1 MVTLKFHPSPPTG
14 ELAFLACRAAAS
26 PPIPTRGDP
35 CGVTH
40 TSKQRRCA
48 LFHCLVPFSLI
59 YLFFF
64 YISMQTIS
72 CLFLHPVF
80 IVFHCVFILDAA
92 DGWEEKKTVMFT
104 YVMVNNKK
112 LKTTLSSVC

>member
-1 MVTLKFHPSPPTG
+1 M
-14 ELAFLACRAAAS
+14 R
-26 PPIPTRGDP
+26 
-35 CGVTH
+35 
-40 TSKQRRCA
+40 
-48 LFHCLVPFSLI
+48 LVPLSCSIFT
-59 YLFFF
+59 YLFVFF